1 MRSRHRLLER
11 HAAEYQKWAADN
23 ELCIDGHAPHP
34 VFNFAN
40 PEVGLLSECLT
51 GPLASSDA
59 KAALALLPADRRN
72 VLVSAEQ
79 LRPPRSPG
87 PAATEDAR
95 RTQISATEFAA
106 ILGGQGVEERR
117 QMVSTEQEMRMYH
130 VDSMEL
136 LYSALMRTA
145 PDKYPRTSTRPEPPP
160 APVGPSGAIGVAGS
174 VLQPDYRSA
183 LTGVRPPPPPPPPAP
198 PTPPPPSLALPAAA
212 SAAAIQVP
220 GISNALPRN
229 PATASRDPRLEPP
242 RDPRLARR

>member
-23 ELCIDGHAPHP
+23 ELCIDGNAPHP
-34 VFNFAN
+34 VFNFTN
-40 PEVGLLSECLT
+40 PGVGLLPEYRT
-51 GPLASSDA
+51 GPLASSEA

-87 PAATEDAR
+87 PAAAEDAR
-95 RTQISATEFAA
+95 RAQISATEFAA

-117 QMVSTEQEMRMYH
+117 QMVSAEQEMRMYH

-145 PDKYPRTSTRPEPPP
+145 PDKYPRTGARPEP
-160 APVGPSGAIGVAGS
+160 AVVASSGAIGVAGS

-198 PTPPPPSLALPAAA
+198 ATPPPPLALPAAA
-212 SAAAIQVP
+212 ASATIHAP
-220 GISNALPRN
+220 GISNVPPRN